1 MVRTLHEHDWDCH
14 VAMPGPSP
22 MAAAWSA
29 AGATLHQVP
38 MRRIT
43 TSGGLGHWIAYAIE
57 WPVAVWR
64 LAALARRLQVDVV
77 HTNSLHSW
85 YGWAA
90 AKLARRPHVWH
101 GREIVVQSRAALRV
115 EQQLLRFGADQV
127 MAMSGAIA
135 AQFPGVPP
143 ARMHIVIDEADPER
157 FRPDNAGRFRD
168 DVGIPDDRLVVGAV
182 GRLDTWK
189 GIEVL
194 LDAVPMLDG
203 HSKDVLVVV
212 AGPAVRGKE
221 RYATALEE
229 RARRLGVGWLGPV
242 DDVPSL
248 MADLDVFV
256 MPSTEPEPFG
266 IVMVEALASG
276 VPVVATAAGGPLE
289 ILGDA
294 SLEVGRLVP
303 IGDAPALA
311 QAVIDLLPV
320 NGTSTDLRR
329 HRKPLRQAPP
339 PEYAAVLEL
348 AIAGY
353 ARASR

>member
-1 MVRTLHEHDWDCH
+1 MVRNLREHDWDCH

-22 MAAAWSA
+22 MADAWSA
-29 AGATLHQVP
+29 AGATIHEVP

-43 TSGGLGHWIAYAIE
+43 TSGGLGHWIAYAVE
-57 WPVAVWR
+57 WPMAVWR
-64 LAALARRLQVDVV
+64 LAGLARRLQVDVV

-101 GREIVVQSRAALRV
+101 GREIVVQSRAALRA

-135 AQFPGVPP
+135 AQFPQVPP
-143 ARMHIVIDEADPER
+143 ERMHIVIDEADPER
-157 FRPDNAGRFRD
+157 FRPDQAGRFRD
-168 DVGIPDDRLVVGAV
+168 HAGIPDHRLVVGAV

-194 LDAVPMLDG
+194 LDAVPLLDA
-203 HSKDVLVVV
+203 HSDELLVVV

-221 RYATALEE
+221 RYAAALEE

-294 SLEVGRLVP
+294 PLDVGRLVP

-311 QAVIDLLPV
+311 QAVIDLLPAD
-320 NGTSTDLRR
+320 GTSTDLRR
-329 HRKPLRQAPP
+329 HRKPLRHAPP
-339 PEYAAVLEL
+339 PDYTTVLEL